1 MLPSGL
7 SANNSGSGPLGSTR
21 VTFSVARSSASMWS
35 LSLAQM
41 NSVLPSLDSTMP
53 RGRSPTAIV
62 SVTFSVCPSTTVIVL
77 SFSLDTRMRSARAQ
91 WR

>member
-1 MLPSGL
+1 
-7 SANNSGSGPLGSTR
+7 
-21 VTFSVARSSASMWS
+21 MWS
-35 LSLAQM
+35 LSLVQM

-77 SFSLDTRMRSARAQ
+77 SFSLDTRMRSARAPVAAVRGGDGESEGEGAYQ
-91 WR
+91 G